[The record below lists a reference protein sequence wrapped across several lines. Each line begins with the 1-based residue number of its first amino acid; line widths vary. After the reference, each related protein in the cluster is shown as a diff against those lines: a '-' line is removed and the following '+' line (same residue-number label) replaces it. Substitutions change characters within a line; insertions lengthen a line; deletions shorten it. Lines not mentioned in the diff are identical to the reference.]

1 MSFRSDSDERHLE
14 SPQTPSPTIL
24 PNRSTSEYK
33 KEIQQQTAQSH
44 SNVFSNAAVESQVP
58 STFSFGTESDLPRE
72 SIQLGTNSNL
82 SSLPFRP
89 AMTTRTQRMPLSAF
103 PRRTLRLRILPSR
116 SERVEQSSLQHS
128 SSNAPTTSTV
138 QNSSLLAAAT
148 SSVPKNPTTDL
159 LSTPPVATNLMASPP
174 VAVKR
179 ALQEARSESRRQRPM
194 RFSVYEEPNVST
206 EGIRVSPSTTPT
218 RTSDGS
224 RTRNE
229 GQKYGDQQ
237 QIEWP
242 DYDKIMKMKQRSAKC
257 DVVNVDLRE
266 LHSLLITTRNTPL
279 TECYLHTQYS
289 TKHSRRPKGHTK
301 QRTLLTIFSFA
312 VKHKFVVGERF

>member
-89 AMTTRTQRMPLSAF
+89 AMTTRTYFCIAQANNGFLIFSALSNHHF
-103 PRRTLRLRILPSR
+103 NIRVPMRLR
-116 SERVEQSSLQHS
+116 H
-128 SSNAPTTSTV
+128 
-138 QNSSLLAAAT
+138 
-148 SSVPKNPTTDL
+148 L

-224 RTRNE
+224 LTRNE

-237 QIEWP
+237 QM
-242 DYDKIMKMKQRSAKC
+242 Y
-257 DVVNVDLRE
+257 
-266 LHSLLITTRNTPL
+266 
-279 TECYLHTQYS
+279 
-289 TKHSRRPKGHTK
+289 
-301 QRTLLTIFSFA
+301 
-312 VKHKFVVGERF
+312 

>member
-89 AMTTRTQRMPLSAF
+89 AMTTRTYFCIAQANNGFLIFSALSNHHF
-103 PRRTLRLRILPSR
+103 NI
-116 SERVEQSSLQHS
+116 RV
-128 SSNAPTTSTV
+128 PMR
-138 QNSSLLAAAT
+138 
-148 SSVPKNPTTDL
+148 L

-179 ALQEARSESRRQRPM
+179 A
-194 RFSVYEEPNVST
+194 
-206 EGIRVSPSTTPT
+206 
-218 RTSDGS
+218 
-224 RTRNE
+224 
-229 GQKYGDQQ
+229 
-237 QIEWP
+237 
-242 DYDKIMKMKQRSAKC
+242 
-257 DVVNVDLRE
+257 
-266 LHSLLITTRNTPL
+266 
-279 TECYLHTQYS
+279 
-289 TKHSRRPKGHTK
+289 TKRRPK
-301 QRTLLTIFSFA
+301 IW
-312 VKHKFVVGERF
+312 